1 MHLRA
6 LLSWPVRWGLLNY
19 HDTDCHPLF
28 SSPFETPSLKKKRSK
43 DQNLW
48 KGELVAAAVVQQYQ
62 IGPGSHR
69 HQNQRYNPVQHGPDP
84 AKAQL
89 HCSIKS
95 HTTHTNWA
103 HSEREETS
111 GATTACTSSA
121 PFLPNLSSLYLTSP
135 VPSPGLSSTYNYNWT
150 V

>member
-1 MHLRA
+1 L
-6 LLSWPVRWGLLNY
+6 G
-19 HDTDCHPLF
+19 
-28 SSPFETPSLKKKRSK
+28 
-43 DQNLW
+43 
-48 KGELVAAAVVQQYQ
+48 AAAVVQQYLQ
-62 IGPGSHR
+62 IGPRSHR
-69 HQNQRYNPVQHGPDP
+69 HQNQRYHPVQHGPDP

-135 VPSPGLSSTYNYNWT
+135 VPSPGLSSTYNYNWDCMIT
-150 V
+150 LAMHKCSNSKIKVIDIESKDPTMSKKEETIHPWKRRRI